1 MSKPDC
7 VIHTPQEIV
16 SIRAA
21 CAAAAYVRDQLASL
35 IRPEMSTKDV
45 DDLAGRLIFQTGGK
59 SAFLGYRGYYPY
71 PGQICISVNDE
82 VVHGI
87 GRPDRI
93 IRPEDIVSIDIG
105 VELDGGVGDTAITLA
120 MQSEIPPRTREL
132 LEITELALKAGIER
146 ARSGNYVKDI
156 SAAIQRVA
164 DKAKLG
170 VVREYVGHG
179 CGVKLHE
186 PPEVPNFVCIYRG
199 PKLAPGMALAIEPM
213 FNLGTHK
220 VFTEHDHWTV
230 RTCDGK
236 LSAHFE
242 HMVLITEREPEILT
256 CQKM

>member
-21 CAAAAYVRDQLASL
+21 GAAAAYVRDQLAGL
-35 IRPEMSTKDV
+35 IRPGLSTKDI
-45 DDLAGRLIFQTGGK
+45 DDLAGRLIFQVGGK
-59 SAFLGYRGYYPY
+59 SAFLGYRGY

-93 IRPEDIVSIDIG
+93 IQPDDIVSIDIG
-105 VELDGGVGDTAITLA
+105 VELNGGIGDTAVTVA
-120 MQSEIPPRTREL
+120 MQPELPPRTREL
-132 LEITELALKAGIER
+132 LEFTELALKAGIEK
-146 ARSGNYVKDI
+146 ARPGNYVKDI

-179 CGVKLHE
+179 CGAKLHE

-199 PKLAPGMALAIEPM
+199 PKLVPGMVLAIEPM

-220 VFTEHDHWTV
+220 VFTEPDQWTV
-230 RTCDGK
+230 RTRDGK

>member
-21 CAAAAYVRDQLASL
+21 GAAAAYVRDQLANL
-35 IRPEMSTKDV
+35 IRPGISTKDI
-45 DDLAGRLIFQTGGK
+45 DELAGRLIFQTGGK
-59 SAFLGYRGYYPY
+59 SAFLGYRGY

-93 IRPEDIVSIDIG
+93 LQPVDIVSIDIG
-105 VELDGGVGDTAITLA
+105 VELNGGIGDTAVTLA
-120 MQSEIPPRTREL
+120 LQAEIPPRTREL
-132 LEITELALKAGIER
+132 LEFTELALKAGIEKAR
-146 ARSGNYVKDI
+146 AGNYIKDI

-164 DKAKLG
+164 EKAKLG

-179 CGVKLHE
+179 CGTKLHE

-199 PKLAPGMALAIEPM
+199 PKLVPGMVLAIEPM
-213 FNLGTHK
+213 LNLGTHK
-220 VFTEHDHWTV
+220 VFTEPDHWTV